1 VIKAL
6 EVFFKLKDMPDLT
19 LRLSSHEA
27 TPGRVVDIVPSHGNV
42 HLLATRAA
50 ISYIEPWCEE
60 WMAPLNCRPAKLR
73 LTSGQCL
80 VMITNVLA
88 SKLVV
93 PKIKSSSGERMT
105 LGDFGVPPF
114 QVVLPIGMMKP
125 HIESDSIRIT
135 NIANH
140 TNNQAAMNATNN
152 QANRNATNNQTNTNN
167 ANNQANMSQT
177 NDQANMNATNNQANV
192 NATNNQA
199 NVNATNNQANV
210 NATNNQANMSVA
222 NTATNNQAED
232 DDESIQGEE
241 SNQSIKDEDVS
252 NLTSNKIA
260 TVRAAM
266 VAGNTNRTRALVASM
281 LDEAPTTIEDRFSS
295 VIGDSFQ
302 QT

>member
-1 VIKAL
+1 VSQLSQEQINYSALDVIKVL

-19 LRLSSHEA
+19 LRLTSHEA

-177 NDQANMNATNNQANV
+177 NDQANMSQTNDQA
-192 NATNNQA
+192 
-199 NVNATNNQANV
+199 
-210 NATNNQANMSVA
+210 
-222 NTATNNQAED
+222 
-232 DDESIQGEE
+232 
-241 SNQSIKDEDVS
+241 
-252 NLTSNKIA
+252 
-260 TVRAAM
+260 
-266 VAGNTNRTRALVASM
+266 
-281 LDEAPTTIEDRFSS
+281 
-295 VIGDSFQ
+295 
-302 QT
+302 